1 MMIKKILLIS
11 ICMLIS
17 NMLNAQA
24 KKKSSFD
31 YAYYPYWIKMM
42 DDPNANFFEVEK
54 AFEIYFSK
62 HALPEAEHDVIGEF
76 KEREKFPSKRA
87 IRKSKLENKLRMQVK
102 KYNWWHEDNL
112 PYVQSNGHILNAE
125 ERVRLHQQ
133 LIQKN

>member
-1 MMIKKILLIS
+1 MIHKILFIS
-11 ICMLIS
+11 ICMLLS
-17 NMLNAQA
+17 NVLNAQTM
-24 KKKSSFD
+24 KKSSLN
-31 YAYYPYWIKMM
+31 YAAHPYWIKMM

-62 HALPEAEHDVIGEF
+62 HDLPEAEHDVIGEY
-76 KEREKFPSKRA
+76 KEREKFPSKRV
-87 IRKSKLENKLRMQVK
+87 IRKSKQENKLRMQVK

-112 PYVQSNGHILNAE
+112 PYVQNNGHILSPE

>member
-1 MMIKKILLIS
+1 MMIKKVLFIS

-17 NMLNAQA
+17 NILNAQA

-42 DDPNANFFEVEK
+42 DDSNANFFEVEK
-54 AFEIYFSK
+54 AFQIYFSK
-62 HALPEAEHDVIGEF
+62 HELPEAEHDVIGEF
-76 KEREKFPSKRA
+76 NEREKFPSKRA
-87 IRKSKLENKLRMQVK
+87 IRKSKQENKLRMQVK